1 MAVSVVQYH
10 EIAESSHLIM
20 NPFSIEKQHLLGEI
34 CGLSA
39 GMRVLDLACGK
50 GELLCGF
57 ARDFGTTGAG
67 VDNHPPFVA
76 GARARAE
83 ELGVT
88 DLVQIVEGD
97 AGDAELLATLG
108 PPFDVVACIGA
119 TWIGGGPSGTFELM
133 RRQLGRGAGWR
144 DGWVLVG
151 EVYWMQDPP
160 PGTRRRHDTGE
171 GFADLAGTLDRFEAA
186 GLSLFEMVLANLDD
200 WDRYAASQWLNVE
213 RWISANPGH
222 PDAGEVRALRDQR
235 RREYLA
241 EDRGRLGWGVFV
253 LRA

>member
-10 EIAESSHLIM
+10 EISESSHLIM
-20 NPFSIEKQHLLGEI
+20 NPFSSEKLHLLGEI

-39 GMRVLDLACGK
+39 GTRILDLACGK
-50 GELLCGF
+50 GELVCAF
-57 ARDFGTTGAG
+57 ARDFGTTGVG
-67 VDNHPPFVA
+67 VDLHPPFVA
-76 GARARAE
+76 GARARAD

-88 DLVQIVEGD
+88 DLVEIVEGD
-97 AGDAELLATLG
+97 AGDPALLATLD

-119 TWIGGGPSGTFELM
+119 TWIGGGPSGTFDLM
-133 RRQLGRGAGWR
+133 RRQLGQAHGWR
-144 DGWVLVG
+144 DGWMLVG
-151 EVYWMQDPP
+151 EAYWMSDPP
-160 PGTRRRHDTGE
+160 EGTRRRHDTGE

-186 GLSLFEMVLANLDD
+186 GLSLLEMALADFDD

-213 RWISANPGH
+213 RWLSENPDH
-222 PDAGEVRALRDQR
+222 PDAAEVRALRDER
-235 RREYLA
+235 RRDYLA